1 MEVRLSK
8 VTSGITHFFL
18 DKGYQML
25 YLDQR
30 GTGLST
36 PIAASTLGLRGDDP
50 VQAAYMKSFRADNIV
65 RDCEAIRQ
73 ALTIDYPE
81 YKRKWS
87 IIGQSFGGFCA
98 TTYLSFYPQGL
109 REAFITGG
117 LPPATAPT
125 VDDVYKRTFAKLV
138 QRNKAY
144 YAKYPED
151 VQRVKDILLLL
162 KRFGNNTVR
171 LPSEGALSARR
182 FLQLGIA
189 FGMHDGFDNIHSIVL
204 QASNDLQSFGYLT
217 RATTNSIDQSSGFDT
232 NILYAILHE
241 AIYCQGRQA
250 SNWSAERVLTEL
262 PEFDH
267 EAALQDESRP
277 VYFTGEMVFP
287 FMLETYSEL
296 KKVAG
301 VADLLAKD
309 DDWPELYDLAQLQKN
324 DVPVYAA
331 VYMEDMYVDFGY
343 SMELAGEI
351 KGCKTMITNQMYHN
365 AVSSKTDEVLEGLWK
380 LRTDTID

>member
-8 VTSGITHFFL
+8 VTSGITYFFL

-36 PIAASTLGLRGDDP
+36 PVSASTLGLRGDDP

-73 ALTIDYPE
+73 ALTNDYAE
-81 YKRKWS
+81 HKRKWS

-98 TTYLSFYPQGL
+98 TTYLSFFPQGL

-117 LPPATAPT
+117 LPPVTAPS
-125 VDDVYKRTFAKLV
+125 VNDVYKRTFAKLI

-189 FGMHDGFDNIHSIVL
+189 FGMHDGFDNVHSIVL

-217 RATTNSIDQSSGFDT
+217 RSTTNAIDQNGFDT
-232 NILYAILHE
+232 NIIYAILHE
-241 AIYCQGRQA
+241 GIYCQGKQA
-250 SNWSAERVLTEL
+250 SNWSAEQVLGEL

-267 EAALQDESRP
+267 EVALKDESRP

-301 VADLLAKD
+301 VANLLAKD
-309 DDWPELYDLAQLQKN
+309 DDWSDLYDMQQLRKN

-343 SMELAGEI
+343 SMELAAEI
-351 KGCKTMITNQMYHN
+351 KCCKTMITNQMYHN

-380 LRTDTID
+380 LRTDSID